1 MEKIELA
8 RLYLAAVAAAD
19 PASVSALFTKDGVI
33 DDFVGGHHAGR
44 DEIEAF
50 VGTWR
55 AGDVEFSDP
64 VAWIDEGGRIAVYGH
79 VQRPGEPERDHVR
92 WVFHIETRAGKSA
105 ITHLGNSKIVSFP
118 TG

>member
-8 RLYLAAVAAAD
+8 RRYLAAVAAAD
-19 PASVSALFTKDGVI
+19 RLAVSALFAEEGVI

-44 DEIEAF
+44 REIEAF
-50 VGTWR
+50 VNTWR

-64 VAWIDEGGRIAVYGH
+64 VAWIDEGGRITVYGY
-79 VQRPGEPERDHVR
+79 VQRPGEAERDHVR
-92 WVFHIETRAGKSA
+92 WVFHIEERAGEST

-118 TG
+118 ET